1 MTHISYNMFCVICH
15 SYTLILDRQLL
26 IHGSI
31 TYCFLWFVN
40 LTCQCFLHNV
50 PLRLY
55 WRVLL
60 NYIYLFSDVMII
72 LEYSHCISAS
82 CWLLVWRLHILA
94 QIDNLIILVGALI
107 FLLTL
112 IAQCDSLLFSF
123 RNLHL
128 SWLSFGVV
136 YCRTLRQL
144 HITCRGFA
152 WTIFFSWYSWW

>member
-1 MTHISYNMFCVICH
+1 M
-15 SYTLILDRQLL
+15 ILLR
-26 IHGSI
+26 S
-31 TYCFLWFVN
+31 
-40 LTCQCFLHNV
+40 LTCKCFLHNV

-60 NYIYLFSDVMII
+60 NYLYLFSDVMII

-144 HITCRGFA
+144 HITCRGCA
-152 WTIFFSWYSWW
+152 WTICFSWYSWWYLPDIACKDLFDWSPLYWGPYLGSLFL